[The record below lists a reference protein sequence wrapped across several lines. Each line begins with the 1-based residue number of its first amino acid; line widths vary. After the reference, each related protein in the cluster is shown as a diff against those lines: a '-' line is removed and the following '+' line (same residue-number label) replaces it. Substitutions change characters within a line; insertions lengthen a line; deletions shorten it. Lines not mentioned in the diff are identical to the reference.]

1 MPSAPAAARSA
12 GGTQALSAT
21 DRLAALVEPGMR
33 VWAGAVYAF
42 LFLPIAVVVIFS
54 FNQSRLVDV
63 WTGLSFKWYSTA
75 WTDPSILSA
84 LKTSLIVAAANAI
97 LATVFGT
104 LAAIGMQRAGRRTRT
119 AFETLV
125 YGTIVTPEIVIA
137 IASLL
142 FFVTINVDLGMPTI
156 VITHVVYNTSI
167 VALIVRARLV
177 GMDRTL
183 EEAAADLGAPPI
195 EILRRV
201 TIPLLYPAIL
211 AGALLAFTFS
221 FDDFVLTFFVSGAT
235 STTLPLKIFSMLRFG
250 VSPVVNAVATVMLA
264 VTLTCIFTASLLV
277 RRHQSGEGEAG
288 LLLSAARTAS
298 EQRAA

>member
-1 MPSAPAAARSA
+1 MGQRL
-12 GGTQALSAT
+12 GG
-21 DRLAALVEPGMR
+21 LVEPGLR
-33 VWAGAVYAF
+33 VWTGAVYVF
-42 LFLPIAVVVIFS
+42 LFLPIVVVVIFS
-54 FNQSRLVDV
+54 FNASRLVDV
-63 WTGLSFKWYSTA
+63 WSGFSLKWYGTA
-75 WTDPSILSA
+75 WTDPSIVNA
-84 LKTSLIVAAANAI
+84 LKTSLIVAGINAV
-97 LATVFGT
+97 LAITFGT
-104 LAAIGMQRAGRRTRT
+104 LAAIGMQRVGRRLRT
-119 AFETLV
+119 AFETMV

-142 FFVTINVDLGMPTI
+142 FFVTVNVDLGIPTI
-156 VITHVVYNTSI
+156 VIAHVVYNTSI

-183 EEAAADLGAPPI
+183 EEAAADLGATPI
-195 EILRRV
+195 QTLRRV

-211 AGALLAFTFS
+211 AGGLLAFTFS

-250 VSPVVNAVATVMLA
+250 ISPVINAVATVMLV
-264 VTLTCIFTASLLV
+264 VTLTCILGASLLV
-277 RRHQSGEGEAG
+277 RRHGRGDGEAG

>member
-1 MPSAPAAARSA
+1 MATIARPLASGRSKAGPDRIAALFEPALR
-12 GGTQALSAT
+12 TW
-21 DRLAALVEPGMR
+21 AALVF
-33 VWAGAVYAF
+33 VF
-42 LFLPIAVVVIFS
+42 LFLPIAIVVFFS
-54 FNQSRLVDV
+54 FNASRLVEV
-63 WTGLSFKWYSTA
+63 WAGFSFKWYGTA
-75 WTDPSILSA
+75 WTDP
-84 LKTSLIVAAANAI
+84 AI
-97 LATVFGT
+97 LDALRVSFTVALVNAVLATIFGT
-104 LAAIGMQRAGRRTRT
+104 LAAIGMQRVGRRMRT
-119 AFETLV
+119 TFEVLV

-142 FFVTINVDLGMPTI
+142 FFVTVNVDLGIPTI
-156 VITHVVYNTSI
+156 VIAHVVYNTSI

-183 EEAAADLGAPPI
+183 EEAAADLGATPI
-195 EILRRV
+195 QTLRRI

-211 AGALLAFTFS
+211 AGGLLAFTFS

-250 VSPVVNAVATVMLA
+250 ISPVINAVATVMLV
-264 VTLTCIFTASLLV
+264 VTLTCILGASLLV
-277 RRHQSGEGEAG
+277 RRHGRGDGEAG

>member
-1 MPSAPAAARSA
+1 MAVLARPLRHADEHARADRISDLFEPAIRAW
-12 GGTQALSAT
+12 T
-21 DRLAALVEPGMR
+21 ALVY
-33 VWAGAVYAF
+33 VF
-42 LFLPIAVVVIFS
+42 LFLPIAVVVFFS
-54 FNQSRLVDV
+54 FNASRLVEI
-63 WTGLSFKWYSTA
+63 WTGFSFKWYGTA
-75 WTDPSILSA
+75 WTDPSIVDA
-84 LKTSLIVAAANAI
+84 LRTSLTVALLNAA

-104 LAAIGMQRAGRRTRT
+104 LAAIGMQRVGRRTRT
-119 AFETLV
+119 AFELMV

-142 FFVTINVDLGMPTI
+142 FFVTINIDLGIPTI

-167 VALIVRARLV
+167 VALIVRARLI

-183 EEAAADLGAPPI
+183 DEAAADLGANPLQT
-195 EILRRV
+195 LRRV

-250 VSPVVNAVATVMLA
+250 ISPVVNAVATVMLV
-264 VTLTCIFTASLLV
+264 VTLTCIFAASFIV
-277 RRHQSGEGEAG
+277 RRNGARGDGESG
-288 LLLSAARTAS
+288 LLLAAARSAAQDRTS
-298 EQRAA
+298 

>member
-1 MPSAPAAARSA
+1 VIGQR
-12 GGTQALSAT
+12 LSG
-21 DRLAALVEPGMR
+21 LVEPGLR
-33 VWAGAVYAF
+33 VWTGAVYVF
-42 LFLPIAVVVIFS
+42 LFLPIVVVVIFS
-54 FNQSRLVDV
+54 FNASRLVDV
-63 WTGLSFKWYSTA
+63 WSGFSLKWYGTA
-75 WTDPSILSA
+75 WTDPSIVNA
-84 LKTSLIVAAANAI
+84 LKTSLIVAGINAV
-97 LATVFGT
+97 LAITFGT
-104 LAAIGMQRAGRRTRT
+104 LAAIGMQRVGRRLRT
-119 AFETLV
+119 AFETMV

-142 FFVTINVDLGMPTI
+142 FFVTVNVDLGIPTI
-156 VITHVVYNTSI
+156 VIAHVVYNTSI

-183 EEAAADLGAPPI
+183 EEAAADLGATPI
-195 EILRRV
+195 QTLRRV

-211 AGALLAFTFS
+211 AGGLLAFTFS

-250 VSPVVNAVATVMLA
+250 ISPVINAVATVMLV
-264 VTLTCIFTASLLV
+264 VTLTCILGASLLV
-277 RRHQSGEGEAG
+277 RRHGRGDGEAG

>member
-1 MPSAPAAARSA
+1 MAAAARS
-12 GGTQALSAT
+12 LSRG
-21 DRLAALVEPGMR
+21 RLADRPDRVGRLFEPALRTWTVL
-33 VWAGAVYAF
+33 VYAF
-42 LFLPIAVVVIFS
+42 LFLPIAMVVIFS
-54 FNQSRLVDV
+54 FNGSRLVEV
-63 WTGLSFKWYSTA
+63 WTGFSLKWYGTA
-75 WTDPSILSA
+75 WTDPSILDA
-84 LKTSLIVAAANAI
+84 LRVSLTVAALNAV

-104 LAAIGMQRAGRRTRT
+104 LAAIGMQRVGRRTRT
-119 AFETLV
+119 AFELMV

-142 FFVTINVDLGMPTI
+142 FFVTINFDLGIPTI

-177 GMDRTL
+177 GMDRAL
-183 EEAAADLGAPPI
+183 DEAAADLGATPLQT
-195 EILRRV
+195 LRRV

-250 VSPVVNAVATVMLA
+250 ISPVVNAVATVMLA
-264 VTLTCIFTASLLV
+264 VTLTCIFTASLIV
-277 RRHQSGEGEAG
+277 RRHGRGDGEAG
-288 LLLSAARTAS
+288 LLLAAARSAS
-298 EQRAA
+298 QTRSA

>member
-1 MPSAPAAARSA
+1 MVAARP
-12 GGTQALSAT
+12 GDRPERLGRLFEPALRT
-21 DRLAALVEPGMR
+21 WTGLVYG
-33 VWAGAVYAF
+33 F
-42 LFLPIAVVVIFS
+42 LFIPIVLVVIFS
-54 FNQSRLVDV
+54 FNASRLVAV
-63 WTGLSFKWYSTA
+63 WSGFSFKWYGTA
-75 WTDPSILSA
+75 WTDPSILDA
-84 LKTSLIVAAANAI
+84 LRTSLTVALINAV

-104 LAAIGMQRAGRRTRT
+104 LAAIGMQRVGRRTRT
-119 AFETLV
+119 AFEMMV

-142 FFVTINVDLGMPTI
+142 FFVTINVDLGIPTI

-183 EEAAADLGAPPI
+183 DEAAADLGATP
-195 EILRRV
+195 LQTLWRV

-235 STTLPLKIFSMLRFG
+235 STTLPLRIFSMLRFG
-250 VSPVVNAVATVMLA
+250 VSPVVNAIATVMLA
-264 VTLTCIFTASLLV
+264 VTLTCIFTASLIV
-277 RRHQSGEGEAG
+277 RRHARGDSEAG
-288 LLLSAARTAS
+288 LLLAAARSARR
-298 EQRAA
+298 EAA

>member
-1 MPSAPAAARSA
+1 MGQR
-12 GGTQALSAT
+12 LSG
-21 DRLAALVEPGMR
+21 LVEPGLR
-33 VWAGAVYAF
+33 VWTGAVYVF
-42 LFLPIAVVVIFS
+42 LFLPIVVVVIFS
-54 FNQSRLVDV
+54 FNASRLVDV
-63 WTGLSFKWYSTA
+63 WSGFSLKWYGTA
-75 WTDPSILSA
+75 WTDPSIVNA
-84 LKTSLIVAAANAI
+84 LKTSLIVAGINAV
-97 LATVFGT
+97 LAITFGT
-104 LAAIGMQRAGRRTRT
+104 LAAIGMQRVGRRLRT

-142 FFVTINVDLGMPTI
+142 FFVTVNVDLGIPTI
-156 VITHVVYNTSI
+156 VIAHVVYNTSI

-183 EEAAADLGAPPI
+183 EEAAADLGATPI
-195 EILRRV
+195 QTLRRV

-211 AGALLAFTFS
+211 AGGLLAFTFS

-250 VSPVVNAVATVMLA
+250 ISPVINAVATVMLV
-264 VTLTCIFTASLLV
+264 VTLTCILGASLLV
-277 RRHQSGEGEAG
+277 RRHGRGDGEAG

>member
-1 MPSAPAAARSA
+1 MAAIARPMTAS
-12 GGTQALSAT
+12 GIKTGP
-21 DRLAALVEPGMR
+21 DRIAALFEPALTT
-33 VWAGAVYAF
+33 WAALIFIF
-42 LFLPIAVVVIFS
+42 LFLPIGVVVLFS
-54 FNQSRLVDV
+54 FNASRLVAV
-63 WTGLSFKWYSTA
+63 WSGFSFKWYGTA
-75 WTDPSILSA
+75 WTDP
-84 LKTSLIVAAANAI
+84 AI
-97 LATVFGT
+97 LDALRVSLTVAFVNAVLATIFGT
-104 LAAIGMQRAGRRTRT
+104 LAAIGMQRVGPRTRT
-119 AFETLV
+119 AFEAMV

-183 EEAAADLGAPPI
+183 DEAAADLGATPV
-195 EILRRV
+195 ETLRRV

-221 FDDFVLTFFVSGAT
+221 FDDFVLTFFVSGAS

-250 VSPVVNAVATVMLA
+250 VSPVVNAVATVMLV
-264 VTLTCIFTASLLV
+264 VTLTCIFTASLIV
-277 RRHQSGEGEAG
+277 RRHGRGGGESG
-288 LLLSAARTAS
+288 LLLAAARSAA

>member
-1 MPSAPAAARSA
+1 M
-12 GGTQALSAT
+12 AT
-21 DRLAALVEPGMR
+21 LAASHTAPLGLSDRAAEIFEPALRMWTALV
-33 VWAGAVYAF
+33 YLF
-42 LFLPIAVVVIFS
+42 LFVPIVMVVLFS
-54 FNQSRLVDV
+54 FNGSRLVQI
-63 WTGLSFKWYSTA
+63 WTGFSLKWYGIA
-75 WTDPSILSA
+75 WTDPSILDA
-84 LKTSLIVAAANAI
+84 LRTSLIVAIVNAA

-104 LAAIGMQRAGRRTRT
+104 LAAIGMQRVGRRART
-119 AFETLV
+119 AFELMV

-142 FFVTINVDLGMPTI
+142 FFVTINVDLGIPTI

-183 EEAAADLGAPPI
+183 DEAAADLGATPLQT
-195 EILRRV
+195 LRRI

-235 STTLPLKIFSMLRFG
+235 STTLPLRIFSMLRFG

-264 VTLTCIFTASLLV
+264 VTLVCIFTASIIV
-277 RRHQSGEGEAG
+277 RRHGRGDAESG
-288 LLLSAARTAS
+288 LLLAAARSAT
-298 EQRAA
+298 ERRAT

>member
-1 MPSAPAAARSA
+1 MGQR
-12 GGTQALSAT
+12 LSG
-21 DRLAALVEPGMR
+21 LVEPGLR
-33 VWAGAVYAF
+33 IWTAAVYAF
-42 LFLPIAVVVIFS
+42 LFLPIVVVIIFS
-54 FNQSRLVDV
+54 FNASRLVDV
-63 WTGLSFKWYSTA
+63 WSGFSFKWYGTA

-84 LKTSLIVAAANAI
+84 LKTSLVVAVINAI
-97 LATVFGT
+97 LATTFGT
-104 LAAIGMQRAGRRTRT
+104 LAAIGMQRVGRRLRT
-119 AFETLV
+119 AFETIV

-142 FFVTINVDLGMPTI
+142 FFVTVNIDLGIPTI
-156 VITHVVYNTSI
+156 VIAHVVYNTSI

-183 EEAAADLGAPPI
+183 EEAAADLGATPI
-195 EILRRV
+195 QTLRRI

-211 AGALLAFTFS
+211 AGGLLAFTFS

-250 VSPVVNAVATVMLA
+250 ISPVINAVATVMLV
-264 VTLTCIFTASLLV
+264 VTLTCILGASLLV
-277 RRHQSGEGEAG
+277 RRHGRGDGEAG
-288 LLLSAARTAS
+288 LLLSAARTGS

>member
-1 MPSAPAAARSA
+1 MGQR
-12 GGTQALSAT
+12 LSG
-21 DRLAALVEPGMR
+21 LVEPGLR
-33 VWAGAVYAF
+33 IWTAAVYAF
-42 LFLPIAVVVIFS
+42 LFLPIVVVIIFS
-54 FNQSRLVDV
+54 FNASRLVDV
-63 WTGLSFKWYSTA
+63 WSGFSFKWYGTA

-84 LKTSLIVAAANAI
+84 LKTSLVVAVINAI
-97 LATVFGT
+97 LATTFGT
-104 LAAIGMQRAGRRTRT
+104 LAAIGMQRVGRRLRT
-119 AFETLV
+119 AFETIV

-142 FFVTINVDLGMPTI
+142 FFVTVNIDLGIPTI
-156 VITHVVYNTSI
+156 VIAHVVYNTSI

-183 EEAAADLGAPPI
+183 EEAAADLGATPI
-195 EILRRV
+195 QTLRRI

-211 AGALLAFTFS
+211 AGGLLAFTFS

-250 VSPVVNAVATVMLA
+250 ISPVINAVATVMLV
-264 VTLTCIFTASLLV
+264 VTLTCILGASLLV
-277 RRHQSGEGEAG
+277 RRHGRGDGEAG

>member
-1 MPSAPAAARSA
+1 MAVTALRAPA
-12 GGTQALSAT
+12 TLSLS
-21 DRLAALVEPGMR
+21 DR
-33 VWAGAVYAF
+33 AGALFEPALRLWTALVYAF
-42 LFLPIAVVVIFS
+42 LFIPIALVVLFS
-54 FNQSRLVDV
+54 FNASRLVEI
-63 WTGLSFKWYSTA
+63 WTGFSLKWYGIA
-75 WTDPSILSA
+75 WTDPSILDA
-84 LKTSLIVAAANAI
+84 LRVSLTVAVINAL

-104 LAAIGMQRAGRRTRT
+104 LAAIGMQRVGRRTRT
-119 AFETLV
+119 AFELMV

-142 FFVTINVDLGMPTI
+142 FFVTINVDLGIPTI

-183 EEAAADLGAPPI
+183 DEAAADLGATALQT
-195 EILRRV
+195 LRRV

-235 STTLPLKIFSMLRFG
+235 STTLPLRIFSMLRFG

-264 VTLTCIFTASLLV
+264 VTLLCIFTASMVV
-277 RRHQSGEGEAG
+277 RRHGRGDAESG
-288 LLLSAARTAS
+288 LLLAAARSAAQRRT
-298 EQRAA
+298 E